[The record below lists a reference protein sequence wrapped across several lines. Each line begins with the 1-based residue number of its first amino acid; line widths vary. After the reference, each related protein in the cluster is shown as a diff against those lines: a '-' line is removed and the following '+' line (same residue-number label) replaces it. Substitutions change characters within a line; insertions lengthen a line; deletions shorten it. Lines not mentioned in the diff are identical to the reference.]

1 MVRQVLAALGS
12 TFALVG
18 AVAAVAIVGTAAVV
32 FDRWPTP
39 DGASPSARTPLVGA
53 AGTGTDART
62 VAAPG
67 TRAAA
72 TATGRDA
79 PGAAA
84 APDGGSRA
92 PAGDGVSEVTATTP
106 RSLPLRR
113 RVSGAPVGGTGGRR
127 PATGP
132 GATDG
137 GPRERLAATV
147 EEVGGTAVE
156 GARSGGTAAG
166 EAVTEVHAPSGAST
180 TTSVDTAA
188 SGVQQAAE
196 VVADALR
203 RLPAA

>member
-39 DGASPSARTPLVGA
+39 DGASPSARTPLVGTA
-53 AGTGTDART
+53 DTATDVRTG
-62 VAAPG
+62 AAPG
-67 TRAAA
+67 TQGAAA
-72 TATGRDA
+72 TGRSA
-79 PGAAA
+79 PGTAA

-92 PAGDGVSEVTATTP
+92 PAGDGVGEVTAPTP
-106 RSLPLRR
+106 RSLPRR
-113 RVSGAPVGGTGGRR
+113 RRASGAPVGGTGGRR

-132 GATDG
+132 GTTDG
-137 GPRERLAATV
+137 GPREQLAATV